1 MALMNITYSNRMLT
15 NERMNP
21 MKYFENCRTLEDL
34 KAEYRRLVKL
44 HHPDCGGDTATMQA
58 INDEHDRL
66 FEILKRQHNESADE
80 YHQTTETAEEFR
92 NLINELLKLDGII
105 CELCGN
111 WLWISG
117 NTKIHKEVLKSLGC
131 RWSQNKQMW
140 YWRHPE
146 EGRKHYKWHKT
157 MNDIRTKYGSQ
168 VFQGATETTNY
179 TRVSAAC

>member
-1 MALMNITYSNRMLT
+1 
-15 NERMNP
+15 
-21 MKYFENCRTLEDL
+21 MKYFTNCRTLEDL
-34 KAEYRRLVKL
+34 KAEYRRLVKM

-66 FEILKRQHNESADE
+66 FEILKRQHNAKADE

-92 NLINELLKLDGII
+92 NLINELMKLDGII

-117 NTKIHKEVLKSLGC
+117 NTKSHKETLKSLGC

-140 YWRHPE
+140 YWRHQE
-146 EGRKHYKWHKT
+146 EGRKHYKGHKT
-157 MNDIRTKYGSQ
+157 MGEIRTKYGSQ
-168 VFQGATETTNY
+168 VFQGTTETTNY
-179 TRVSAAC
+179 TRVGAAC